1 MQTSVKRQRFAII
14 ALAGIIVAGG
24 FIAAVRPAGDATFDT
39 ITCKS
44 QTDIPPAATQQADD
58 CPASKITNGQDSYY
72 NVSMANNL
80 NRTAVIPWKLLGIFT
95 LLTVVIVLVEGVNG
109 FGGGM
114 IVIWFIGCPVIII
127 LSNLKNMFG
136 P

>member
-1 MQTSVKRQRFAII
+1 
-14 ALAGIIVAGG
+14 
-24 FIAAVRPAGDATFDT
+24 
-39 ITCKS
+39 
-44 QTDIPPAATQQADD
+44 
-58 CPASKITNGQDSYY
+58 
-72 NVSMANNL
+72 MANNL